1 MPQNERQ
8 RVWKGEIKKTSGGLT
23 KAMLMKNSR
32 GKIVSRKKSE
42 AAKKNNENNLAGW
55 LRKKGE
61 KFLSKGVTAEHVVRK
76 DKRKKK
82 LQKLALPSSG
92 TVPKKKLDSK
102 KTVVV
107 LPKPKPKAKPKPA
120 APKPKPKPKPKPA
133 APKPKPKPTGSG
145 TSGPSRKRQQPKK
158 KKKGPP
164 VIVDQAPEKAGEV
177 ADTSKISVGNI
188 IAAKEF
194 SSKKEKWIRDAKILK
209 HDLDFTLEEVVE
221 SNGPIPEGVSWD
233 QI

>member
-82 LQKLALPSSG
+82 LQKLSLPSSG

-107 LPKPKPKAKPKPA
+107 LPKPKPKAKPA
-120 APKPKPKPKPKPA
+120 APKPKPKPA
-133 APKPKPKPTGSG
+133 APKPKPKPAA
-145 TSGPSRKRQQPKK
+145 PKPKPKPKPKK

-209 HDLDFTLEEVVE
+209 HDLDFSLEEVVE

>member
-133 APKPKPKPTGSG
+133 APKPKPKP
-145 TSGPSRKRQQPKK
+145 KPKK

-188 IAAKEF
+188 IAAKQF
-194 SSKKEKWIRDAKILK
+194 SSRKEKWIRDAKILK

>member
-133 APKPKPKPTGSG
+133 APKPKPKP
-145 TSGPSRKRQQPKK
+145 KPKK

>member
-133 APKPKPKPTGSG
+133 APKPKPNPTGSG

-209 HDLDFTLEEVVE
+209 HDLDFSLEEVVE

>member
-76 DKRKKK
+76 EKRKKK

-107 LPKPKPKAKPKPA
+107 LQPKPKPKAKPA
-120 APKPKPKPKPKPA
+120 APKPKPKPKPA
-133 APKPKPKPTGSG
+133 APKPKPKPAA
-145 TSGPSRKRQQPKK
+145 PKPKPKPKPKK

-164 VIVDQAPEKAGEV
+164 VIVDQVPEEAGEV
-177 ADTSKISVGNI
+177 ADMSKISVGNI
-188 IAAKEF
+188 ITAKQF
-194 SSKKEKWIRDAKILK
+194 SSRKEKWIRDAKILK
-209 HDLDFTLEEVVE
+209 HDLGYSLEEIVE
-221 SNGPIPEGVSWD
+221 SDGPMPEGVSWD

>member
-133 APKPKPKPTGSG
+133 APKPKPKP
-145 TSGPSRKRQQPKK
+145 KPKK

-164 VIVDQAPEKAGEV
+164 VIVDQVPEKAGEV

>member
-107 LPKPKPKAKPKPA
+107 LPKPKPKAKPA
-120 APKPKPKPKPKPA
+120 APKPKPKPK
-133 APKPKPKPTGSG
+133 
-145 TSGPSRKRQQPKK
+145 PKK

>member
-133 APKPKPKPTGSG
+133 APKPKPKP
-145 TSGPSRKRQQPKK
+145 KK

-209 HDLDFTLEEVVE
+209 HDLDFSLEEVVE

>member
-133 APKPKPKPTGSG
+133 APKPKPKPKPSGSG
-145 TSGPSRKRQQPKK
+145 TSGPSRKRQQK

>member
-107 LPKPKPKAKPKPA
+107 LQPKPKPKAKPA
-120 APKPKPKPKPKPA
+120 APKPKPKPKPA
-133 APKPKPKPTGSG
+133 APKPKPKPAA
-145 TSGPSRKRQQPKK
+145 PKPKPKPKPKK

-164 VIVDQAPEKAGEV
+164 VIVDQVPEEAGEV

-188 IAAKEF
+188 ITAKQF
-194 SSKKEKWIRDAKILK
+194 SSRKEKWIRDAKILK
-209 HDLDFTLEEVVE
+209 HDLDFSLEEVVE

>member
-120 APKPKPKPKPKPA
+120 APKPKPKPKPK
-133 APKPKPKPTGSG
+133 
-145 TSGPSRKRQQPKK
+145 K

>member
-120 APKPKPKPKPKPA
+120 APKPKPKP
-133 APKPKPKPTGSG
+133 TGSG

>member
-107 LPKPKPKAKPKPA
+107 LPKPKPKAKPA
-120 APKPKPKPKPKPA
+120 APKPKPKPA
-133 APKPKPKPTGSG
+133 APKPKPKPKAK
-145 TSGPSRKRQQPKK
+145 PAAPKPKPKPKPKK

>member
-8 RVWKGEIKKTSGGLT
+8 RVWKGEVKKTSGGLT

-107 LPKPKPKAKPKPA
+107 LQPKPKPKAKPAAPKPKPKPAAPKPKPKPA
-120 APKPKPKPKPKPA
+120 APKPKPKPKPK
-133 APKPKPKPTGSG
+133 
-145 TSGPSRKRQQPKK
+145 K

-164 VIVDQAPEKAGEV
+164 VIVDQVPEEAGEV

-188 IAAKEF
+188 IAAKQF
-194 SSKKEKWIRDAKILK
+194 SSRKEKWIRDAKILK
-209 HDLDFTLEEVVE
+209 HDLDYSLEEIVE